1 MTNEEKI
8 THIRTAAM
16 EEARAEANAIVKQ
29 HEDAL
34 RSVFEQH
41 QIEAR
46 RQSETRVRAE
56 SVTAKQQLNMA
67 MSKAQLELKREIS
80 ATQFELKKELFQEVE
95 EKLNAGCRYLFELY
109 RQICSS

>member
-46 RQSETRVRAE
+46 RQSETSACRECDCETAAE
-56 SVTAKQQLNMA
+56 HGNVKGAA
-67 MSKAQLELKREIS
+67 
-80 ATQFELKKELFQEVE
+80 
-95 EKLNAGCRYLFELY
+95 
-109 RQICSS
+109 

>member
-41 QIEAR
+41 QIEA
-46 RQSETRVRAE
+46 VGNLVDA
-56 SVTAKQQLNMA
+56 
-67 MSKAQLELKREIS
+67 I
-80 ATQFELKKELFQEVE
+80 FDG
-95 EKLNAGCRYLFELY
+95 NAGHVFSLNIGETSQRHGGKRCALAGGRH
-109 RQICSS
+109 RCQ

>member
-41 QIEAR
+41 RSQTA
-46 RQSETRVRAE
+46 VGDE
-56 SVTAKQQLNMA
+56 SVCRECDCETAAEHGNVKGA
-67 MSKAQLELKREIS
+67 A
-80 ATQFELKKELFQEVE
+80 
-95 EKLNAGCRYLFELY
+95 
-109 RQICSS
+109 

>member
-1 MTNEEKI
+1 MAHLTNEEKI

-41 QIEAR
+41 QPDGSR
-46 RQSETRVRAE
+46 RRECVRRV
-56 SVTAKQQLNMA
+56 
-67 MSKAQLELKREIS
+67 
-80 ATQFELKKELFQEVE
+80 
-95 EKLNAGCRYLFELY
+95 
-109 RQICSS
+109 